1 MMEQKR
7 KALEDLKAML
17 GDEKAKKMKVMVAGN
32 NPMAVKEGLEKA
44 EDVVEKLPGMES
56 KAPDMMGKDK
66 MPGESSSKVD
76 GIVASLSEEEK
87 MELMK
92 KLMGGMKSEESD
104 DMEESC

>member
-44 EDVVEKLPGMES
+44 EDVVEKMPGVES
-56 KAPDMMGKDK
+56 KMPEMMGKDS
-66 MPGESSSKVD
+66 GESSSKVD
-76 GIVASLSEEEK
+76 EIMASLSEEEK

-92 KLMGGMKSEESD
+92 KLMSSKGEEESD

>member
-32 NPMAVKEGLEKA
+32 NPMAVKKGLEKA
-44 EDVVEKLPGMES
+44 EDVVEEMPGMPKE
-56 KAPDMMGKDK
+56 DMMSQDS
-66 MPGESSSKVD
+66 ESPSKVD
-76 GIVASLSEEEK
+76 EIMASLSEEEK

-92 KLMGGMKSEESD
+92 KLMSSKGEESD

>member
-17 GDEKAKKMKVMVAGN
+17 GDEKAKKMKVVVAGN

-44 EDVVEKLPGMES
+44 EDVVEKVPE
-56 KAPDMMGKDK
+56 MMGKDK

-76 GIVASLSEEEK
+76 DIMASLSEEEK

>member
-32 NPMAVKEGLEKA
+32 NPMAVKKGLEKA
-44 EDVVEKLPGMES
+44 EDVVEE
-56 KAPDMMGKDK
+56 
-66 MPGESSSKVD
+66 MPGAEKETAPAESSSKVD
-76 GIVASLSEEEK
+76 SIISSLSEEEK

-92 KLMGGMKSEESD
+92 KLMKSGESMESD
-104 DMEESC
+104 DEEEMSC

>member
-44 EDVVEKLPGMES
+44 EDVVEKMPGMES
-56 KAPDMMGKDK
+56 EDGME
-66 MPGESSSKVD
+66 GESSSKVD
-76 GIVASLSEEEK
+76 EIMASLSEEEK

-92 KLMGGMKSEESD
+92 KLMSSKGEEESD